1 MTFDPNWFSN
11 FMGSGGVS
19 GSYAHPLAG
28 LGGAG
33 GGMGGLQNLLGTSQF
48 GPMNQLATMGGLG
61 GAGGMNPLALAQ
73 LGTGLMGQSKQQK
86 PPPLLPAANIGSPV
100 GQMQQVPQGNYFQN
114 AMAQRMG
121 PEVMNYGGLNR
132 MRGVLG

>member
-48 GPMNQLATMGGLG
+48 G
-61 GAGGMNPLALAQ
+61 
-73 LGTGLMGQSKQQK
+73 
-86 PPPLLPAANIGSPV
+86 
-100 GQMQQVPQGNYFQN
+100 
-114 AMAQRMG
+114 
-121 PEVMNYGGLNR
+121 
-132 MRGVLG
+132 